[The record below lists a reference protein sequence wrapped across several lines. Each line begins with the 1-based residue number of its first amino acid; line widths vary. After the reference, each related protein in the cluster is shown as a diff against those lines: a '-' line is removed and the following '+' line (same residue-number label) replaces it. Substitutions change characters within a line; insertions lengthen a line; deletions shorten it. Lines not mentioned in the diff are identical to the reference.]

1 MLCGWLIFMAID
13 MYFPWRDGSAA
24 TRVAAT
30 DIAVKRGREDQ
41 RVSSAWN
48 ISFDKIDP
56 PHNPGALTD
65 VVPLVDRLV
74 DACGTKSTSQFLDV
88 ELHTVENWRSRR
100 ESITLDLAKRIL
112 DLHAV
117 LMRVLLLYP
126 PRAAMAWLAGSE
138 PHLNFAR
145 PVDVLV
151 ARGAGP
157 LIEALDRIASG
168 GSS

>member
-1 MLCGWLIFMAID
+1 VG
-13 MYFPWRDGSAA
+13 
-24 TRVAAT
+24 
-30 DIAVKRGREDQ
+30 
-41 RVSSAWN
+41 SAWN
-48 ISFDKIDP
+48 IPFDKIDP
-56 PHNPGALTD
+56 PQNPSALTD

-74 DACGTKSTSQFLDV
+74 DAKSTSQFLDV

-100 ESITLDLAKRIL
+100 ESITHDFANRIL

-117 LMRVLLLYP
+117 LTRVLLLYS

-151 ARGAGP
+151 TRGAGP
-157 LIEALDRIASG
+157 LIEALDRIASERFA
-168 GSS
+168 